1 MCAACPR
8 HGRKGDVL
16 STVHARKRNLSEY
29 EFFANALTLK
39 AEVNR
44 VAMSEKVIPKKYR
57 FSNGIPLIEMARSV
71 VYNINRA
78 DCFYPNSSFNALER
92 KRYLTLAIADCEQ
105 LMLGLQSLMG
115 PHGLCLPIDAN
126 KLEPLVEMVEREI
139 QLLRGV
145 RKNVRV
151 TGERTIDDR
160 IRDARDEI
168 ERLEALQ

>member
-1 MCAACPR
+1 M
-8 HGRKGDVL
+8 
-16 STVHARKRNLSEY
+16 STVYARKRSLSEY
-29 EFFANALTLK
+29 EFYSNALALRN
-39 AEVNR
+39 EVTR
-44 VAMSEKVIPKKYR
+44 VAMNERMVPKRYR
-57 FSNGIPLIEMARSV
+57 FTHAVPLVEMGRSLI
-71 VYNINRA
+71 YNINRA

-105 LMLGLQSLMG
+105 LMLELQSLMG

-145 RKNVRV
+145 RKNVHV

-160 IRDARDEI
+160 IQDARDEI

>member
-1 MCAACPR
+1 M
-8 HGRKGDVL
+8 

-44 VAMSEKVIPKKYR
+44 VAMSERVIPKKYR

-105 LMLGLQSLMG
+105 LMLELQSLMG

-126 KLEPLVEMVEREI
+126 KLEPLVEMVESEI

-160 IRDARDEI
+160 IQDARDEI